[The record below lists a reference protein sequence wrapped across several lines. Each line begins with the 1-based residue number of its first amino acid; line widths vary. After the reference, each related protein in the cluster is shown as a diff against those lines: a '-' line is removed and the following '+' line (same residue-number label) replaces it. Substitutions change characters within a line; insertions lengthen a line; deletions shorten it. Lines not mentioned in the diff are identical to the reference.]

1 MPSSFD
7 AFHDHTR
14 PLRLLEERPDPLP
27 APDRAFV
34 GAVLAVLALIL
45 PVLVIAGL

>member
-7 AFHDHTR
+7 AFHDETR
-14 PLRLLEERPDPLP
+14 PLRLLDDEADPFQ

-34 GAVLAVLALIL
+34 GVVLAVLALVI
-45 PVLVIAGL
+45 PVLVIAAL